1 MIILIGGAGCAGK
14 TLMAQRLLE
23 KYGFPYL
30 SLDHLKMGLCRSGAA
45 CGFTPESNDFVIS
58 ARLWPIVRGII
69 MTAVE
74 NRQNLIIEGC
84 YLPPDKI
91 AALGREYLDSIIS
104 FGLILSRDY
113 VIKNIAALL
122 EHRCDIERRLYPETR
137 TAEEIADEN
146 DRYATVYAQT
156 GARYFTIKADYEAE
170 LAAVYAWL
178 DGEVS
183 RLRTAEEQ

>member
-23 KYGFPYL
+23 KYGFPCL
-30 SLDHLKMGLCRSGAA
+30 SLDHLKMGLFRSGAD

-113 VIKNIAALL
+113 VIKNITALL

-146 DRYATVYAQT
+146 NRYATVYAQT